1 MDIRDY
7 KYIVTIAEQK
17 SITRAAAQ
25 LFITQSALTKFLQR
39 TERNIG
45 VSLFIKKGNQFFL
58 TEAGQKYVETGRVIM
73 QLDRQLSEQ
82 LEKEISLQKK
92 RIRIGYGM
100 GRSTQLLE
108 EVIPAFLK
116 QYPDIQI
123 CAKAETSRK
132 QMMELQNGSLDLV
145 IVTNVEQV
153 PGYTYLPV
161 ETTQMVVV
169 TEKHSQLAKKAVV
182 KGTSMFPVIQ
192 SHDLEQSSLVSM
204 PLTTN
209 SGSLAK
215 ELLSSRCI
223 TANTVLEVSD
233 IRSLFDAVECGIGS
247 ALCMSV
253 PLGKRSLQYLILE
266 DVDPIEQVTNIVY
279 RSDKTMNAAMKYFI
293 HLITKQQEGLI

>member
-45 VSLFIKKGNQFFL
+45 VSLFLKKGNQFLL
-58 TEAGQKYVETGRVIM
+58 TEAGQKYVETGRIIM

-82 LEKEISLQKK
+82 LEHEASMQKK

-100 GRSTQLLE
+100 GRGNQLIE
-108 EVIPAFLK
+108 EVIPVFRK
-116 QYPDIQI
+116 KYPDVQI

-132 QMMELQNGSLDLV
+132 QMMELQNGSLDMV

-161 ETTQMVVV
+161 ETSQMVVV
-169 TEKHSQLAKKAVV
+169 TKKNSPLTKKAV
-182 KGTSMFPVIQ
+182 KKKQTEFPLIQ
-192 SHDLEQSSLVSM
+192 SQELEKIPLVAM
-204 PLTTN
+204 PSATN

-215 ELLSSRCI
+215 ELLASKKI
-223 TANTVLEVSD
+223 TANIVLEVSD
-233 IRSLFDAVECGIGS
+233 IRSLFDAVENEIGA

-253 PLGKRSLQYLILE
+253 PLGTRKLTYLALE
-266 DVDPIEQVTNIVY
+266 DVEPIEQITNIVY
-279 RSDKTMNAAMKYFI
+279 RSDKTMSAAMKD
-293 HLITKQQEGLI
+293 LIQLIRKQQEGLE

>member
-45 VSLFIKKGNQFFL
+45 VPLFLRKGNQFLL

-73 QLDRQLSEQ
+73 QLDRQLEEQ
-82 LEKEISLQKK
+82 LDAAASIQKK

-100 GRSTQLLE
+100 GRGNQLIE
-108 EVIPAFLK
+108 EVIPAFLEK
-116 QYPDIQI
+116 YPDIQI

-132 QMMELQNGSLDLV
+132 QMMELQNGALDLV

-153 PGYTYLPV
+153 PGYTYLPI
-161 ETTQMVVV
+161 EATQMVVV
-169 TEKHSQLAKKAVV
+169 ASETSFLVEKANADPQSP
-182 KGTSMFPVIQ
+182 FPVIQ
-192 SHDLEQSSLVSM
+192 SQDLEQIPLVAM

-215 ELLSSRCI
+215 ELLTSKGIKPNI
-223 TANTVLEVSD
+223 TLEVSD
-233 IRSLFDAVECGIGS
+233 VRSLFDAVEHGIGA

-253 PLGKRSLQYLILE
+253 PLGTRKLKYLALE
-266 DVDPIEQVTNIVY
+266 DAEPIEQLTNIVY
-279 RSDKTMNAAMKYFI
+279 RSDKTMSPAMKY
-293 HLITKQQEGLI
+293 LIYLIRKQQEGLE

>member
-45 VSLFIKKGNQFFL
+45 VPLFLRKGNQFLL

-73 QLDRQLSEQ
+73 QLDRQLEEQ
-82 LEKEISLQKK
+82 LDAAASIQKK

-100 GRSTQLLE
+100 GRGNQLIE
-108 EVIPAFLK
+108 EVIPAFLEK
-116 QYPDIQI
+116 YPDIQI

-132 QMMELQNGSLDLV
+132 QMMELQNGALDLV

-153 PGYTYLPV
+153 PGYTYLPI
-161 ETTQMVVV
+161 EATQMVVAASETSFLV
-169 TEKHSQLAKKAVV
+169 EKANADPQSP
-182 KGTSMFPVIQ
+182 FPVIQ
-192 SHDLEQSSLVSM
+192 SQDLEQIPLVSM

-215 ELLSSRCI
+215 ELLTSKGI
-223 TANTVLEVSD
+223 KPNIMLEVSD
-233 IRSLFDAVECGIGS
+233 IRSLFDAVEHGIG
-247 ALCMSV
+247 AGLCMSV
-253 PLGKRSLQYLILE
+253 PLGTRKLKYLALE
-266 DVDPIEQVTNIVY
+266 DAEPIEQLTNIVY
-279 RSDKTMNAAMKYFI
+279 RSDKTMSPAMKY
-293 HLITKQQEGLI
+293 LIYLIRKQQEGLE